1 MKNVSLNAAPN
12 DARLHFSRVRDQGSD
27 SRLDSRMA
35 RTAERAADKIN
46 KGPGRFMQNR
56 VRYIVERRR
65 RRVTR
70 EGSSGSYFRHDDVTF
85 NFLSLSFCV
94 AASMGELDRADHRL
108 AETSYRDIRSG
119 HYRIHKRKRGK
130 ERLDERR
137 RRMSEILDAAT
148 AIQLSPALVVKSL
161 VKTFSRQG
169 RAVQA
174 LDDFN
179 LTVHEGEFVAIVGPS
194 GCGKST
200 FLHMLGGFEPS
211 NGGTIELDAKP
222 ITGPGPDRGML
233 FQDYALYPWRT
244 VYGNIIWPLEVQH
257 VPKAERAAI
266 VERFMSLVGLTHFR
280 DHYPAELSGGMKQ
293 RVALARVLAFDP
305 KILLMDEP
313 FGALDAQN
321 RELMQEELSRIWDR
335 TRKTV
340 IFVTHD
346 IDEAIYLADRV
357 IVFTARPGRIK
368 QDVKIELPRPRG
380 PDIRKSPEYT
390 QYRNLIWDLL
400 REEVMRAREE
410 YN

>member
-1 MKNVSLNAAPN
+1 
-12 DARLHFSRVRDQGSD
+12 
-27 SRLDSRMA
+27 
-35 RTAERAADKIN
+35 
-46 KGPGRFMQNR
+46 
-56 VRYIVERRR
+56 
-65 RRVTR
+65 
-70 EGSSGSYFRHDDVTF
+70 
-85 NFLSLSFCV
+85 
-94 AASMGELDRADHRL
+94 
-108 AETSYRDIRSG
+108 
-119 HYRIHKRKRGK
+119 
-130 ERLDERR
+130 
-137 RRMSEILDAAT
+137 
-148 AIQLSPALVVKSL
+148 
-161 VKTFSRQG
+161 
-169 RAVQA
+169 
-174 LDDFN
+174 
-179 LTVHEGEFVAIVGPS
+179 
-194 GCGKST
+194 
-200 FLHMLGGFEPS
+200 
-211 NGGTIELDAKP
+211 
-222 ITGPGPDRGML
+222 
-233 FQDYALYPWRT
+233 
-244 VYGNIIWPLEVQH
+244 
-257 VPKAERAAI
+257 
-266 VERFMSLVGLTHFR
+266 
-280 DHYPAELSGGMKQ
+280 MKQ